1 MKPRSGVSLCLHIG
15 MPKTGTT
22 AVQHFLAYN
31 RQPLSDSGILYPECG
46 IPDFQHAAFVKS
58 IVARHYPWT
67 VCNNGTEHIEPKNY
81 LNSVIDQC
89 RERKCSRV
97 IMSSEFFWA
106 APAMQSG
113 PPYHRVTEKNLSHLD
128 DFVCRCRE
136 LFQLFE
142 KVQIVVYLRR
152 QDGWLDSFFGQQ
164 VKEGF
169 NSPDEKIIRT
179 PRIYLLYAENLKIW
193 AREFGRE
200 NIAVRIYD
208 EQTGDVV
215 GDFCRTV
222 EIDASRYQRPKRES
236 LTVNNR
242 LTTLAADIMKN
253 ASKLTVDSRLMERMK
268 RILMETSYVLIR
280 QQQAGVQ
287 LFSRDLLADALR
299 LYSEENRKL
308 AAMFPEAERLL
319 DTTPLASAVEEG
331 SQTQCLEHDTQQ
343 LIADLVNLAAREK

>member
-1 MKPRSGVSLCLHIG
+1 
-15 MPKTGTT
+15 
-22 AVQHFLAYN
+22 
-31 RQPLSDSGILYPECG
+31 
-46 IPDFQHAAFVKS
+46 
-58 IVARHYPWT
+58 
-67 VCNNGTEHIEPKNY
+67 
-81 LNSVIDQC
+81 
-89 RERKCSRV
+89 
-97 IMSSEFFWA
+97 MSSEFFWA